1 MGELAINGGKPVRKT
16 MLSYGRQWIGP
27 DDIEAVAEVLRSD
40 YITQGPLIDLF
51 EERIAEY
58 VGAKYAVAFC
68 NGTMALHAACAA
80 AGIGPGDEAVTS
92 PITFLASA
100 NCVLYQQ
107 GRPVFA
113 DIRGD
118 TYNLDPACAEKAITP
133 RTKALIPVDFTG
145 QPADL
150 DAFVRLAK
158 ERGLVL
164 IEDGAHALGAEYRGR
179 KVGSQADMTM
189 FSFHPVKIITTGE
202 GGIITTNNEEY
213 ARRLR
218 RFRNHGM
225 TRDPKELQRDEGGWY
240 YEMQSLGHNGRMT
253 DLQAALGLSQLK
265 KLPEFLQR
273 RREIAA
279 KYNDAFGGMEGL
291 VIPHQAPDV
300 QSSWHLYVLRWRRD
314 RFRGNRRMWFDALR
328 AENIGVHVHYIP
340 VYRQPYYRA
349 IGYEGV
355 RCTEAEALYEEM
367 MTLPIFPAM
376 TGEDVEHVI
385 EAVRKVYKHFRK

>member
-1 MGELAINGGKPVRKT
+1 MGGLAIHGGTPVREK
-16 MLSYGRQWIGP
+16 MLSYGRQSIGP
-27 DDIEAVAEVLRSD
+27 EDVEAVVEALHSD

-51 EERIAEY
+51 EQRIAEY

-68 NGTMALHAACAA
+68 NGTVALHAACAA
-80 AGIGPGDEAVTS
+80 AGIGPGDEAVTT

-118 TYNLDPACAEKAITP
+118 TYNLDPLSAKRAVTP

-150 DAFVRLAK
+150 EPLMELAR

-164 IEDGAHALGAEYRGR
+164 IEDGAHSLGAEYRGR
-179 KVGSQADMTM
+179 KVGSLADMTM

-202 GGIITTNNEEY
+202 GGVIVTNREDY
-213 ARRLR
+213 ARKLRL
-218 RFRNHGM
+218 FRNHGM
-225 TRDPKELQRDEGGWY
+225 TRDPEELLRSEGAWY
-240 YEMQSLGHNGRMT
+240 YEMQSLGVNGRLT
-253 DLQAALGLSQLK
+253 DLQAALGISQLG
-265 KLPEFLQR
+265 KLPEFLRR

-279 KYNDAFGGMEGL
+279 RYSEAFGKMAGL
-291 VIPHQAPDV
+291 RIPHQAPETN
-300 QSSWHLYVLRWRRD
+300 SSWHLYVLRWD
-314 RFRGNRRMWFDALR
+314 RSEFRGTRKEWFDALR

-340 VYRQPYYRA
+340 VYRQPYYQT
-349 IGYEGV
+349 IGYGDV
-355 RCTEAEALYEEM
+355 HCPEAEALYEEM
-367 MTLPIFPAM
+367 TTLPIFPAM
-376 TGEDVEHVI
+376 SDEDVSDVI
-385 EAVRKVYKHFRK
+385 EAVRKVHEYYKK

>member
-1 MGELAINGGKPVRKT
+1 MAINGGKPVRKT

-218 RFRNHGM
+218 LFRNHGM
-225 TRDPKELQRDEGGWY
+225 TRDPKELQRNEGGWY